1 MTDGNIEALVESAL
15 RRAGTPGMEPES
27 RERLVEYTKQ
37 VDAWSEKMHLVGKG
51 SQGANLGLLVL
62 DSLLLLGLAEQWG
75 LRMRRVADIG
85 SGAGFPGVVW
95 KIARPGLDITLFER
109 KTKPQLFLERIVA
122 AIDLEGI
129 EVFGGDAA
137 DYAGPEAFD
146 LVVSKAAGRLGE
158 ILPLAERLLGPDGA
172 YLTVKGRSWE
182 SEVQGT
188 RKGSMQFESATGL
201 PEGRGAA
208 VLFRKRRTLP

>member
-1 MTDGNIEALVESAL
+1 MTGGNIETLVESAL
-15 RRAGTPGMEPES
+15 RRAGTPGMELES

-51 SQGANLGLLVL
+51 RQGVNLELLVL
-62 DSLLLLGLAEQWG
+62 DSLLLLGAAEERG
-75 LRMRRVADIG
+75 LCMRRVADIG

-95 KIARPGLDITLFER
+95 KIARPGLDVTLFER

-122 AIDLEGI
+122 VLGLDGI

-137 DYAGPEAFD
+137 GYAGPEAFD

-158 ILPLAERLLGPDGA
+158 ILPLAERLLGPDGV
-172 YLTVKGRSWE
+172 YLTIKGRSWE

-188 RKGSMQFESATGL
+188 PKGSMRFESAAGL
-201 PEGRGAA
+201 PERRGAA
-208 VLFRKRRTLP
+208 VVFRKRRALP